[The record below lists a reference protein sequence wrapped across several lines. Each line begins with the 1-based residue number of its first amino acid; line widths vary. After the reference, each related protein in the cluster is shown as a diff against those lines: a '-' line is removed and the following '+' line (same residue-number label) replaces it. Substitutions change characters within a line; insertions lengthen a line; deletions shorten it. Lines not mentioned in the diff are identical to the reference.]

1 MSPRSF
7 LALIC
12 LAALWAAFPTIA
24 NAMPGGAPANAD
36 AARPGYGWS
45 RPKHIQPLLE
55 SGHPSIMSKT
65 FGAPYWRALRM
76 RLIMELTS
84 IGPGLWDIMVD
95 VGSAADPKVKVVAV
109 DGFGAKANI
118 PHDAIDP
125 VTASSSSS

>member
-12 LAALWAAFPTIA
+12 IAALWAAFPTIA
-24 NAMPGGAPANAD
+24 NAMPAAASANED

-65 FGAPYWRALRM
+65 FGEPYWRATKWVR
-76 RLIMELTS
+76 
-84 IGPGLWDIMVD
+84 GYGVW
-95 VGSAADPKVKVVAV
+95 
-109 DGFGAKANI
+109 GFLC
-118 PHDAIDP
+118 
-125 VTASSSSS
+125 

>member
-12 LAALWAAFPTIA
+12 VAALWAAFPTIA
-24 NAMPGGAPANAD
+24 NAMPDAASANED

-76 RLIMELTS
+76 RLIMELL
-84 IGPGLWDIMVD
+84 LWL
-95 VGSAADPKVKVVAV
+95 
-109 DGFGAKANI
+109 
-118 PHDAIDP
+118 
-125 VTASSSSS
+125 

>member
-12 LAALWAAFPTIA
+12 IAALWAAFPTIA

-95 VGSAADPKVKVVAV
+95 VGSAANPKVKVVAV
-109 DGFGAKANI
+109 DGFVRRQSQH
-118 PHDAIDP
+118 PPRCD
-125 VTASSSSS
+125 